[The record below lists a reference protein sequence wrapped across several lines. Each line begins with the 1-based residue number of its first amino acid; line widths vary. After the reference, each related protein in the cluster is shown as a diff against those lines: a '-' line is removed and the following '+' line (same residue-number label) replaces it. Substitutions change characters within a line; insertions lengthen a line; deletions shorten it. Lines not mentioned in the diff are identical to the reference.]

1 VSAQAAGTRA
11 PGRPRSAE
19 ADLAIVRATL
29 QVLGED
35 GYRGLSVEKV
45 RAVAGVGKATIYR
58 RYPSRE
64 ALVKAAVSHLQGT
77 LEVPE
82 DQGSLRAD
90 FAALA
95 HVVASTARQTGGTGF
110 MARML
115 SEAGQE
121 PDVHEIFMATLVD
134 PRRAAVRTLVERA
147 VARGEV
153 RADVDPD
160 LAIDLIV
167 GPMIYR
173 TLLGGIAAEALE
185 QRALAVFDTVF
196 EGLRAR

>member
-1 VSAQAAGTRA
+1 VSARA

-29 QVLGED
+29 QVLNED
-35 GYRGLSVEKV
+35 GYSGLSVERV

-58 RYPSRE
+58 RYPSRQ
-64 ALVKAAVSHLQGT
+64 ALVKAAISHLQGT
-77 LEVPE
+77 LELP
-82 DQGSLRAD
+82 DDHGSLRAD
-90 FAALA
+90 FGALA
-95 HVVASTARQTGGTGF
+95 HIIAGTARQTDATRF

-115 SEAGQE
+115 AEAARDPE
-121 PDVHEIFMATLVD
+121 VHAIFMATLVE
-134 PRRAAVRTLVERA
+134 PRRAAVRALVERGID
-147 VARGEV
+147 RGEV

-160 LAIDLIV
+160 LAVDVIA

-173 TLLGGIAAEALE
+173 VLLGGVEPDE
-185 QRALAVFDTVF
+185 MEPRALAVFDMVF

>member
-1 VSAQAAGTRA
+1 VSAARA

-29 QVLGED
+29 QVLFED
-35 GYRGLSVEKV
+35 GYRGLSVERV

-64 ALVKAAVSHLQGT
+64 ALVKAAISHLQGP
-77 LEVPE
+77 LELPV
-82 DQGSLRAD
+82 DHGSLRAD

-95 HVVASTARQTGGTGF
+95 HVVGGTARRTDGTKF

-115 SEAGQE
+115 AEAAHE
-121 PDVHEIFMATLVD
+121 PDVHEIFMATLVE
-134 PRRAAVRTLVERA
+134 PRRTAVRELVERGI
-147 VARGEV
+147 ARGEV
-153 RADVDPD
+153 RKDIDLD
-160 LAIDLIV
+160 LAVDLIV

-173 TLLGGIAAEALE
+173 VLLGGIEGDALE
-185 QRALAVFDTVF
+185 PRALAVFDAVF

>member
-1 VSAQAAGTRA
+1 MSSTRA

-29 QVLGED
+29 QVLFED
-35 GYRGLSVEKV
+35 GYRGLSVERV

-64 ALVKAAVSHLQGT
+64 ALVKAAVQHLQGE
-77 LEVPE
+77 LEVPA
-82 DQGSLRAD
+82 DQGSLRAE
-90 FAALA
+90 FAELA
-95 HVVASTARQTGGTGF
+95 SIVGGTARATDGMRF

-115 SEAGQE
+115 AEAASDA
-121 PDVHEIFMATLVD
+121 DVHEILTATLVE
-134 PRRAAVRTLVERA
+134 PRRNAIRTLVERA
-147 VARGEV
+147 IARGEV
-153 RADVDPD
+153 RSGIDPD
-160 LAIDLIV
+160 LAVDLIA

-173 TLLGGIAAEALE
+173 VLLGGIAPEQLESRAIAL
-185 QRALAVFDTVF
+185 FDLVY

>member
-1 VSAQAAGTRA
+1 VSAQPARA
-11 PGRPRSAE
+11 PGRPRSPE

-29 QVLGED
+29 QVLAED
-35 GYRGLSVEKV
+35 GYRGLSVERV

-77 LEVPE
+77 LELPE

-90 FAALA
+90 FAHLA
-95 HVVASTARQTGGTGF
+95 RAVGGTARRTDGLRF

-115 SEAGQE
+115 AEAAQD
-121 PDVHEIFMATLVD
+121 PDVHEIFMATLVE
-134 PRRAAVRTLVERA
+134 PRRAAVRALVERGI
-147 VARGEV
+147 ARGEV
-153 RADVDPD
+153 RADIDPD
-160 LAIDLIV
+160 LAVDLIV

-173 TLLGGIAAEALE
+173 TLLGGIQPHELE
-185 QRALAVFDTVF
+185 PRALAVFDTVF

>member
-1 VSAQAAGTRA
+1 VTAEPARA

-29 QVLGED
+29 QVLLED
-35 GYRGLSVEKV
+35 GYRGLSVERV

-64 ALVKAAVSHLQGT
+64 ALVKAAVAHLQGT
-77 LEVPE
+77 LTLPE
-82 DQGSLRAD
+82 DHGSLRAD

-95 HVVASTARQTGGTGF
+95 GELAGTARQTDALRF

-115 SEAGQE
+115 AEAAQE
-121 PDVHEIFMATLVD
+121 PEVHAIFTATLVE
-134 PRRAAVRTLVERA
+134 PRRTAVRALIERGI
-147 VARGEV
+147 ARGEL
-153 RADVDPD
+153 RADLDPD
-160 LAIDLIV
+160 LAVDLLA

-173 TLLGGIAAEALE
+173 VLLGGIEPDELGP
-185 QRALAVFDTVF
+185 RAMAVLDTVYT
-196 EGLRAR
+196 GLRAR

>member
-1 VSAQAAGTRA
+1 VSNARA

-29 QVLGED
+29 QVLAED
-35 GYRGLSVEKV
+35 GYRGLSVERV

-58 RYPSRE
+58 RYPNRE
-64 ALVKAAVSHLQGT
+64 ALVKSAVGHLQGR
-77 LEVPE
+77 LDLPE

-95 HVVASTARQTGGTGF
+95 AMLGGTARQTEGTRF

-115 SEAGQE
+115 AEAAE
-121 PDVHEIFMATLVD
+121 DAEMHEIFTAILVE
-134 PRRAAVRTLVERA
+134 PRRAAVRALVERA
-147 VARGEV
+147 IARGEV
-153 RADVDPD
+153 RVEVDPD
-160 LAIDLIV
+160 LAVDLIA

-173 TLLGGIAAEALE
+173 ILLGGIAPDELE
-185 QRALAVFDTVF
+185 PRALAVFDAVF

>member
-1 VSAQAAGTRA
+1 
-11 PGRPRSAE
+11 
-19 ADLAIVRATL
+19 VRATL
-29 QVLGED
+29 EVLRED

-45 RAVAGVGKATIYR
+45 RGRAGVGKATIYR
-58 RYPSRE
+58 RYPSRQD
-64 ALVKAAVSHLQGT
+64 LVKAAISHLQGR
-77 LEVPE
+77 LELPE
-82 DQGSLRAD
+82 DHGSLRAD

-95 HVVASTARQTGGTGF
+95 HIVGDTAVQTGGTRF

-115 SEAGQE
+115 AEAAQE
-121 PDVHEIFMATLVD
+121 PDVHAIFMATMVE
-134 PRRAAVRTLVERA
+134 PRRAAVRTLVERG

-160 LAIDLIV
+160 LAVDLIV

-173 TLLGGIAAEALE
+173 LLLGGIESEALE
-185 QRALAVFDTVF
+185 PRALVVADTVF

>member
-1 VSAQAAGTRA
+1 VSTRA

-29 QVLGED
+29 QVLTED
-35 GYRGLSVEKV
+35 GYRGLSVERV

-64 ALVKAAVSHLQGT
+64 ALVKAAISHLQGT
-77 LEVPE
+77 LELPE
-82 DQGSLRAD
+82 DHGSLRAD
-90 FAALA
+90 FGALA
-95 HVVASTARQTGGTGF
+95 HIVAGTARETLGGTRF
-110 MARML
+110 MAQML
-115 SEAGQE
+115 AEAAQE
-121 PDVHEIFMATLVD
+121 PEVHEIFMATLVN
-134 PRRAAVRTLVERA
+134 PRRAAVRALIERGT
-147 VARGEV
+147 ARGEV
-153 RADVDPD
+153 RADIDPD

-173 TLLGGIAAEALE
+173 VLLGGIEPDELE
-185 QRALAVFDTVF
+185 RRALAVFDTVF